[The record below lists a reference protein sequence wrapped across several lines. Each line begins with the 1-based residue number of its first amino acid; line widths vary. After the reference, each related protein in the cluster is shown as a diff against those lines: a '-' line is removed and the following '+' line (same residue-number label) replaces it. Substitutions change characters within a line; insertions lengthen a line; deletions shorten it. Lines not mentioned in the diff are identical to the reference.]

1 MHNIQPDA
9 ALRIFPTY
17 VPAAPPL
24 IPTHRPHTLGL
35 CGFLLVRA
43 LMVRRRVSLSLL
55 RRVRL
60 LMLLLWVTLL
70 RLQLRLGWQVF
81 GRRVRG
87 KPACGV

>member
-1 MHNIQPDA
+1 
-9 ALRIFPTY
+9 
-17 VPAAPPL
+17 
-24 IPTHRPHTLGL
+24 
-35 CGFLLVRA
+35 
-43 LMVRRRVSLSLL
+43 MVRRRVSLSLL